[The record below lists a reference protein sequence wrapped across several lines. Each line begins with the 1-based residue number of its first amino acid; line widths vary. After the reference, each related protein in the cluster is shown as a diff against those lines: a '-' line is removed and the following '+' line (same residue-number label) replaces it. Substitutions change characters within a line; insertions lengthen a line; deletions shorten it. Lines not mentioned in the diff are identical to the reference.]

1 MNTTPESPTTSTPD
15 VTILPPTETDHRG
28 NGKVARLPKVLR
40 DQVNRMLDD
49 GFSYKAI
56 IEKLEQ
62 STDPPLP
69 YKLLEINISRWKD
82 NGYQRYLR
90 HQEWRD
96 QLRILRENGSD
107 MSELTDGPKFQETLV
122 QIALTEIFRVLQQ
135 GELKPDSLN
144 YIRLFNAL
152 ARLNREAL
160 SLRKYNDHL
169 AKEQA
174 ELKQLD
180 INRDISRNEH
190 RAIVDRADR
199 IFRMPRPAPDET
211 SSEPCRS
218 LGKSGPDREEA
229 QTNDQPAEHAPV
241 LRSAFGEGGS
251 RPVNTAKSTSEPSS
265 SRREEAL
272 SPPIENP
279 KSKIKNPSS
288 PLPSRPCRA
297 EISSEPC
304 RSLGKSGPDREEAQ
318 TNDQPAI
325 FDIEH
330 LPSALSAIENC
341 LDCGS
346 PLPPVPPCALRRPE
360 DHCPSCGMRL
370 PDIGL
375 CYQPG
380 FDHCLNCGATQPALL
395 PGGERPRPHCHKC
408 GERLH
413 NPESAPSQSQ
423 S

>member
-1 MNTTPESPTTSTPD
+1 MNTPETPATSTPD
-15 VTILPPTETDHRG
+15 LTLLPPADSDHRG
-28 NGKVARLPKVLR
+28 NGKIARLPKVLR

-49 GFSYKAI
+49 GVSYKAI

-107 MSELTDGPKFQETLV
+107 MSELADGPKFQETLI
-122 QIALTEIFRVLQQ
+122 QIALTEMFRVLQE

-160 SLRKYNDHL
+160 GLRKYNDLL

-180 INRDISRNEH
+180 INRELAENEH
-190 RAIVDRADR
+190 VAIVDRIDR
-199 IFRMPRPAPDET
+199 IMEMPRPRGT
-211 SSEPCRS
+211 ICSSPTRRAAAS
-218 LGKSGPDREEA
+218 ADPISVD
-229 QTNDQPAEHAPV
+229 PV
-241 LRSAFGEGGS
+241 PFS
-251 RPVNTAKSTSEPSS
+251 
-265 SRREEAL
+265 
-272 SPPIENP
+272 IQ
-279 KSKIKNPSS
+279 NPSS
-288 PLPSRPCRA
+288 PLPSRPCSA
-297 EISSEPC
+297 ETPEPAHPRFADSSPSPRGEG
-304 RSLGKSGPDREEAQ
+304 RGEGEHNIR
-318 TNDQPAI
+318 QPAVH
-325 FDIEH
+325 DE
-330 LPSALSAIENC
+330 PSNAVTDAPPIQNPKSKIENC
-341 LDCGS
+341 LECGTA
-346 PLPPVPPCALRRPE
+346 LPPVPPNARRRPD

-375 CYQPG
+375 CHKPG
-380 FDHCLNCGATQPALL
+380 FDKCLNCGATQPALL
-395 PGGERPRPHCHKC
+395 PAGQRPRPTCHKC

-413 NPESAPSQSQ
+413 NPENI
-423 S
+423 

>member
-1 MNTTPESPTTSTPD
+1 MNNENFPVTTPSLHDSITPLPVPES
-15 VTILPPTETDHRG
+15 DHRG
-28 NGKVARLPKVLR
+28 NGKIARLPKVLR

-49 GFSYKAI
+49 GLSYKAI

-122 QIALTEIFRVLQQ
+122 QIALTEIFRVLQE

-160 SLRKYNDHL
+160 SLRKYNDLL

-180 INRDISRNEH
+180 INRELAENEH
-190 RAIVDRADR
+190 IAIVDRMDR
-199 IFRMPRPAPDET
+199 IMEMPRPRGTICASP
-211 SSEPCRS
+211 PRGVPVS
-218 LGKSGPDREEA
+218 LGLNPGGPRDVPARSNVEQPEAPTSGIE
-229 QTNDQPAEHAPV
+229 QPASAPSQIKN
-241 LRSAFGEGGS
+241 R
-251 RPVNTAKSTSEPSS
+251 KST
-265 SRREEAL
+265 
-272 SPPIENP
+272 IQ
-279 KSKIKNPSS
+279 NPSS
-288 PLPSRPCRA
+288 PLPSRPCSA
-297 EISSEPC
+297 ETPDPVHSRLAEVSPSPWGEGRGEGDRSNRQPDAQREKRHDQTPSEMASPIENP
-304 RSLGKSGPDREEAQ
+304 KSK
-318 TNDQPAI
+318 
-325 FDIEH
+325 
-330 LPSALSAIENC
+330 IENC
-341 LDCGS
+341 LDCGTT
-346 PLPPVPPCALRRPE
+346 LPPVPPEARRRPE

-375 CYQPG
+375 CEKPG
-380 FDHCLNCGATQPALL
+380 FDKCLNCGATQPHLL
-395 PGGERPRPHCHKC
+395 PNGERPRPNCHKC

-413 NPESAPSQSQ
+413 NPEPPTT
-423 S
+423 

>member
-1 MNTTPESPTTSTPD
+1 MNTETTSAPTPSLQD
-15 VTILPPTETDHRG
+15 SITPLPIPPTESDHRG

-107 MSELTDGPKFQETLV
+107 MSELADSPKFQETLI

-160 SLRKYNDHL
+160 SLRKYNDLL
-169 AKEQA
+169 AKEEA
-174 ELKQLD
+174 ALKQLD
-180 INRDISRNEH
+180 PNRKLSENEH
-190 RAIVDRADR
+190 VAIVDMIDR
-199 IFRMPRPAPDET
+199 IMEMPRPPGTICSSPPRRAAVSADIVPVPPSAPAT
-211 SSEPCRS
+211 CPPS
-218 LGKSGPDREEA
+218 
-229 QTNDQPAEHAPV
+229 
-241 LRSAFGEGGS
+241 
-251 RPVNTAKSTSEPSS
+251 PSS
-265 SRREEAL
+265 
-272 SPPIENP
+272 
-279 KSKIKNPSS
+279 PSS

-297 EISSEPC
+297 ESPELARPRFADCSHSPRGEG
-304 RSLGKSGPDREEAQ
+304 RGEGDR
-318 TNDQPAI
+318 DVLQPAAR
-325 FDIEH
+325 DES
-330 LPSALSAIENC
+330 LPSIENRKSKIENC

-346 PLPPVPPCALRRPE
+346 PLPPVPPGARRRPE

-375 CYQPG
+375 CEKPG
-380 FDHCLNCGATQPALL
+380 FDQCLNCGATQPHLL
-395 PGGERPRPHCHKC
+395 PNGERPRPNCHKC

-413 NPESAPSQSQ
+413 NPEPPTT
-423 S
+423 